1 MNTLT
6 DIQIISIPGVKC
18 LKVNE
23 CDEDPEHDDD
33 EEERFELGHG
43 HQVPQPHGPG
53 SGGQTILWRRSGGHT
68 ILWSVG
74 HSMRSR

>member
-1 MNTLT
+1 MSITFFHDTLFQSSMVNIKKETSYNKIMNYKLYYECIT

-33 EEERFELGHG
+33 EEE
-43 HQVPQPHGPG
+43 
-53 SGGQTILWRRSGGHT
+53 
-68 ILWSVG
+68 
-74 HSMRSR
+74 

>member
-23 CDEDPEHDDD
+23 CDEDPEHDDN
-33 EEERFELGHG
+33 EEE
-43 HQVPQPHGPG
+43 
-53 SGGQTILWRRSGGHT
+53 
-68 ILWSVG
+68 
-74 HSMRSR
+74 

>member
-1 MNTLT
+1 MYNRY

-33 EEERFELGHG
+33 EEE
-43 HQVPQPHGPG
+43 
-53 SGGQTILWRRSGGHT
+53 
-68 ILWSVG
+68 
-74 HSMRSR
+74 